1 MGTVFLSHSSVDKR
15 FVRRLALDL
24 LQRGFAVWFD
34 EWNIRPGARLSDR
47 IAGAVTSSSVVIVVM
62 SEAMRSSD
70 WVDREIEH
78 ALNMEAE
85 QDREVLLPIR
95 IDAAALPDRLTDRV
109 YADFSAGA

>member
-1 MGTVFLSHSSVDKR
+1 M
-15 FVRRLALDL
+15 
-24 LQRGFAVWFD
+24 
-34 EWNIRPGARLSDR
+34 
-47 IAGAVTSSSVVIVVM
+47 TSSSVVIVVM
-62 SEAMRSSD
+62 SQAMRSSE

-109 YADFSAGA
+109 YADFSAAPTRARSRSCAPSWTATSAMTGVRVP